1 MSVADL
7 RREAGLWAFERALR
21 RRGFSLVAGAD
32 EAGRGAFAGPLAAA
46 AVILPEGR
54 RGRVPGLADSKLL
67 THDAREA
74 CYAEIVDRAVA
85 WSVVVMSCDEI
96 DTVGLHRCNV
106 LALRRA
112 LWALQPRPDY
122 VLTDGFPVAGLG
134 VPGLAM
140 WKGDAVAACIAAAS
154 VVAKV
159 TRDRMMIA
167 MHESFPQYGFA
178 QHKGYATPEHRAAL
192 RAHGPCPQHR
202 LSFNGVGLS
211 FTGVEDDDLVD
222 AAVGECL

>member
-1 MSVADL
+1 MNLTDL

-21 RRGFSLVAGAD
+21 RRGFARVAGAD

-67 THDAREA
+67 THATREA
-74 CYAEIVDRAVA
+74 VYAEVVDRAVA
-85 WSVVVMSCDEI
+85 WSVVLVSCEEI
-96 DTVGLHRCNV
+96 DGVGLHRCNV

-112 LWALQPRPDY
+112 LWALTSRPDY

-140 WKGDAVAACIAAAS
+140 WKGDSVAACIAAAS

-159 TRDRMMIA
+159 TRDRLMIA
-167 MHESFPQYGFA
+167 MHEEFPAYGFA

-202 LSFNGVGLS
+202 FSFAGVGDDR
-211 FTGVEDDDLVD
+211 GVVVTDEGVLVG
-222 AAVGECL
+222 AGETL

>member
-1 MSVADL
+1 MNVTDL

-21 RRGFSLVAGAD
+21 RRGFARVAGAD

-46 AVILPEGR
+46 AVILPSGK

-67 THDAREA
+67 THPTREA
-74 CYAEIVDRAVA
+74 VYAEIVERAVA
-85 WSVVVMSCDEI
+85 WSVVLVPCTEI
-96 DTVGLHRCNV
+96 DSVGLHRCNV

-112 LWALQPRPDY
+112 LWALDPHPSY

-159 TRDRMMIA
+159 TRDRLMIGLDS
-167 MHESFPQYGFA
+167 EFPVYGFA

-192 RAHGPCPQHR
+192 REHGPCAQHR
-202 LSFNGVGLS
+202 YSFAGVGDDG
-211 FTGVEDDDLVD
+211 GVIVTDEDVLVSAGD
-222 AAVGECL
+222 AL

>member
-1 MSVADL
+1 MPPMNVTDL

-21 RRGFSLVAGAD
+21 RRGFELVAGAD

-46 AVILPEGR
+46 AVILPPGK

-67 THDAREA
+67 THAVREA
-74 CYAEIVDRAVA
+74 VYAEIVERAVA
-85 WSVVVMSCDEI
+85 WSVVVMTCDEI
-96 DTVGLHRCNV
+96 DAVGLHRCNV

-112 LWALQPRPDY
+112 LWALSPHPSY

-140 WKGDAVAACIAAAS
+140 WKGDSVAACIAAAS

-167 MHESFPQYGFA
+167 MHEEFPQYGFA

-192 RAHGPCPQHR
+192 RTHGPCPQHR
-202 LSFNGVGLS
+202 LSFNGVG
-211 FTGVEDDDLVD
+211 DDDLVD
-222 AAVGECL
+222 AGLGELL

>member
-1 MSVADL
+1 MNLTDL

-21 RRGFSLVAGAD
+21 RRGFARVAGAD

-67 THDAREA
+67 THASREA
-74 CYAEIVDRAVA
+74 VYAEVVERAVA
-85 WSVVVMSCDEI
+85 WSVVIVSCSEI

-112 LWALQPRPDY
+112 LWALTTRPDY
-122 VLTDGFPVAGLG
+122 VLTDGFPVGGLG

-140 WKGDAVAACIAAAS
+140 WKGDSVAACIAAAS

-159 TRDRMMIA
+159 TRDRLMIA
-167 MHESFPQYGFA
+167 MHEEFPSYGFA

-202 LSFNGVGLS
+202 LSFAGVGDDR
-211 FTGVEDDDLVD
+211 GVVVTDEGVLVGAGD
-222 AAVGECL
+222 VL

>member
-1 MSVADL
+1 MSLTDL

-21 RRGFSLVAGAD
+21 RRGFTHVAGAD
-32 EAGRGAFAGPLAAA
+32 EAGRGAFAGPISAA
-46 AVILPEGR
+46 AVILPEGK

-67 THDAREA
+67 THAVREEV
-74 CYAEIVDRAVA
+74 YAEVVSRAVA

-96 DTVGLHRCNV
+96 DAIGLHRCNV
-106 LALRRA
+106 MAMRRA
-112 LWALQPRPDY
+112 LWALVPRPDY
-122 VLTDGFPVAGLG
+122 VLTDGFPVGGLG

-140 WKGDAVAACIAAAS
+140 WKGDSVAACIAAAS

-159 TRDRMMIA
+159 TRDRLMIT

-202 LSFNGVGLS
+202 LSFNGVGS
-211 FTGVEDDDLVD
+211 GTGSGVEDDDYVD
-222 AAVGECL
+222 AVGELL

>member
-1 MSVADL
+1 MPPMSVTDL
-7 RREAGLWAFERALR
+7 RREAGLWGFERALR
-21 RRGFSLVAGAD
+21 RRGFTRVAGAD
-32 EAGRGAFAGPLAAA
+32 EAGRGAHAGPLAAA

-67 THDAREA
+67 THPAREA
-74 CYAEIVDRAVA
+74 AYAEIVERAVA
-85 WSVVVMSCDEI
+85 WSVVVMSCDEV
-96 DTVGLHRCNV
+96 DALGLHRCNV

-140 WKGDAVAACIAAAS
+140 WKGDSVAACIAAAS

-159 TRDRMMIA
+159 TRDRLMIA
-167 MHESFPQYGFA
+167 MDEEFPGYGFA
-178 QHKGYATPEHRAAL
+178 SHKGYATPEHKDAL
-192 RAHGPCPQHR
+192 RRHGRCPQHR
-202 LSFNGVGLS
+202 RSFRTYLGDNAAQGPV
-211 FTGVEDDDLVD
+211 DDV
-222 AAVGECL
+222 VGELL